1 MVDQPGRV
9 ADGVHPL
16 RGIGRMAGLPLDAAA
31 HGQFAFMTEHRL
43 HLCRLADEAQRRFL
57 RRGLQK
63 IHQAAHTETADLF
76 VIGEGQMQWHAQRRR
91 QKVIH
96 CRQHAGEKPLHIGA
110 AAAIVAAIA
119 LGQAERRNAP
129 GLAVHRDHVGVAR
142 EHHPTAAGRPQPGVE
157 IGLTARRVIKAAG
170 RHAAGGEK
178 IGDPVDHRQVRMA
191 AGGVK
196 SQQRGEDVIHRR
208 GRHRRAHRE
217 GRAPG

>member
-1 MVDQPGRV
+1 MQ
-9 ADGVHPL
+9 
-16 RGIGRMAGLPLDAAA
+16 

-43 HLCRLADEAQRRFL
+43 HLRRLADEAQRRFL

-119 LGQAERRNAP
+119 LGEAERRNAP

-157 IGLTARRVIKAAG
+157 IGLTARRVIKAAR
-170 RHAAGGEK
+170 RHAAGSEK